1 MELDKFISSISS
13 HTKTNRYKLTIN
25 SSESSGV
32 FTGSVNPNDN
42 TVMYI
47 KSFDLPGISIS
58 TTEIIDGTGPVRK
71 IPYTTTFEDITFTV
85 ILTNTINPLYLRDK
99 IWSRIDKI
107 SPSADVHASGG
118 TFRPMMYYEDVAI
131 NTLKIDTLSENEEK
145 VFSSAIFHKAY
156 PIAIGAISYAYSN
169 DEPATMD
176 VTYAYEYWEPLE
188 PSKMPF
194 AGL

>member
-1 MELDKFISSISS
+1 MKLDKFISSISS

-25 SSESSGV
+25 SSENRGVSSG
-32 FTGSVNPNDN
+32 TVNPNDS

-58 TTEIIDGTGPVRK
+58 TTEIIDGTGPIRK

-85 ILTNTINPLYLRDK
+85 ILTNTINPFHLRDK
-99 IWSRIDKI
+99 IFKMIDDI
-107 SPSADVHASGG
+107 SPSKNVHAGG
-118 TFRPMMYYEDVAI
+118 GKFRPMRYYDEVAI
-131 NTLKIDTLSENEEK
+131 NTLKIDTLSEDEEK
-145 VFSSAIFHKAY
+145 VFSSSVFHNAY

-169 DEPATMD
+169 DEPSTMD
-176 VTYAYEYWEPLE
+176 ITYAYEYWTPLE
-188 PSKMPF
+188 PSDVPF